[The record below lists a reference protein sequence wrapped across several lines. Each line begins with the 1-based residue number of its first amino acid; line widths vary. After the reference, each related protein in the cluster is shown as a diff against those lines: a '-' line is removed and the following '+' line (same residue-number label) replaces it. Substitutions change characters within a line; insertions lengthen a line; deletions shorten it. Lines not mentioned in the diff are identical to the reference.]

1 MTFLELCQ
9 RLRREVGAA
18 GSGPATVTGQ
28 NGEYLRLIGWIA
40 QAWQEIQAERR
51 DWRFAWSETEIEVS
65 PEFRDYPVPDDFE
78 HWIPETLRIGINQ
91 LRPMEYSDFRARYRE
106 PSNASAPSVITL
118 LPDNR
123 IRLDTSPPATS
134 LLAFEYFRTPQVLT
148 ENGDVPRLP
157 ERYHMLI
164 VYRAM
169 IQYGLFE
176 NAPEVVQQGGAN
188 ASRLMS
194 DMLISELP
202 SMEIGGALA

>member
-18 GSGPATVTGQ
+18 GSGPATVQGQ
-28 NGEYLRLIGWIA
+28 NGEYLRLIGWIG

-51 DWRFAWSETEIEVS
+51 EWRFAWAEAEIEIS
-65 PEFRDYPVPDDFE
+65 PEFNDYPVPEDFE
-78 HWIPETLRIGINQ
+78 HWIPETLRIGSHC
-91 LRPMEYSDFRARYRE
+91 LRLMGWDEFRDRYRGS
-106 PSNASAPSVITL
+106 SNAAAPQVVTL

-123 IRLDTSPPATS
+123 IRLDTPPTVS
-134 LLAFEYFRTPQVLT
+134 GVLTFEYFRTPQTLV

-169 IQYGLFE
+169 VQYGLFE
-176 NAPEVVQQGGAN
+176 NAPEVVQQGNAN

-194 DMLISELP
+194 EMAITELP
-202 SMEIGGALA
+202 AMELGGPLA